1 MNIWM
6 KRLATGSAAVFVLFV
21 GRVWG
26 VADEKAAMADRVF
39 ELRTYYCHDGK
50 LEDLHKR
57 FRDHTTTLFEKY
69 GIENVGYWT
78 PLEDEA
84 AKNVLVYVMA
94 NPGRDA
100 AKANWKAFMDD
111 PDTTM
116 LLKKHGI
123 ENASY
128 STPDDNPSKN
138 TLIYIVAHP
147 SREAAKANFAKFGK
161 SDAWKKV
168 VEESHRNGPLVKKME
183 SVFMKPTDYSKIK

>member
-6 KRLATGSAAVFVLFV
+6 KRLATGSAAIFVLFV
-21 GRVWG
+21 GRAWG

-39 ELRTYYCHDGK
+39 ELRTYHCNEGK

-57 FRDHTTTLFEKY
+57 FRDHTTRMFEQH
-69 GIENVGYWT
+69 GIENVGYWVPT
-78 PLEDEA
+78 DGEA
-84 AKNVLVYVMA
+84 A
-94 NPGRDA
+94 
-100 AKANWKAFMDD
+100 
-111 PDTTM
+111 
-116 LLKKHGI
+116 
-123 ENASY
+123 
-128 STPDDNPSKN
+128 KN

-168 VEESHRNGPLVKKME
+168 VEESHRNGPLVKKID